1 MPIKAILVG
10 AGDRGLRAYGPYALQ
25 NPDELTFVGVADP
38 NSERRNTFGQEH
50 SIAHEN
56 MYSSWEEMLNRPKF
70 ADAVLIC
77 TKDRMHFEPT
87 MKALAQ
93 GYHVLLEKPMSY
105 DVNELKAMDQEA
117 RKCGLILAVC
127 HVLRYTEFFSK
138 LKSILDEG
146 KIGTLVSIQHLE
158 SVGYWHQAHSFVRGN
173 WRRKDETSPMIL
185 AKCCHDMDILN
196 FLVGARCVSVSSYG
210 SLRHF
215 KKENK
220 PKGAPD
226 RCILGCP
233 HSDTCPYDATR
244 QYLSEDIGWPTC
256 TISDDTSMEARIK
269 ALKEGPYGR
278 CVYACDNDVVDNQ
291 VVNLLYDSGVTVS
304 MAMCAFTRDIKRT
317 INIMGTKGQITGD
330 MEESII
336 HVDDFVTGR
345 RETIKIDSTKG
356 GHSGGDYGLMKDFVR
371 QVASN
376 GQYKGL
382 TSSGVSIQSHLMALA
397 AEESRLTGKTIE
409 IM

>member
-1 MPIKAILVG
+1 MTVKAILVG
-10 AGDRGLRAYGPYALQ
+10 AGQRGLLSYAPYALQ
-25 NPDELTFVGVADP
+25 KPQELTFVGVAEPDG
-38 NSERRNTFGQEH
+38 ERRNTFKQEH
-50 SIAHEN
+50 HIAPEN
-56 MYSSWEEMLNRPKF
+56 AYSSWEEILDRPKF

-77 TKDRMHFEPT
+77 TNDRMHFEPT

-105 DVNELKAMDQEA
+105 DANELKAMDEEA
-117 RKCGLILAVC
+117 RKRGLILSVC
-127 HVLRYTEFFSK
+127 HVLRYTEFFSE
-138 LKSILDEG
+138 LKRILDEG

-196 FLVGARCVSVSSYG
+196 FLVGEKCVSVSSFG

-215 KKENK
+215 KHENR
-220 PKGAPD
+220 PEGAPD

-233 HSDTCPYDATR
+233 HADACPYDATR
-244 QYLSEDIGWPTC
+244 LYLGENIDWPTS
-256 TISDDTSMEARIK
+256 TVSNDTSMEARIK

-291 VVNLLYDSGVTVS
+291 VVNLLYDNGVTVS
-304 MAMCAFTRDIKRT
+304 MGMCAFTKEIKRT
-317 INIMGTKGQITGD
+317 INLMGTHGQITGD
-330 MEESII
+330 MEENII
-336 HVDDFVTGR
+336 HVDDFVSGK
-345 RETIKIDSTKG
+345 RETVEINPHGG

-382 TSSGVSIQSHLMALA
+382 TSSEVSIQSHLMALA
-397 AEESRLTGKTIE
+397 AEESRLTGKIIE
-409 IM
+409 MI